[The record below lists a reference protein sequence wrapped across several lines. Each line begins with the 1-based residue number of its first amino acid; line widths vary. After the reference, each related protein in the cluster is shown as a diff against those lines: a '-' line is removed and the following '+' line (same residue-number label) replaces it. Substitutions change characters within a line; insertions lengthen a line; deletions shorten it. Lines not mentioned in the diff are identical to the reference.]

1 MKIKYYLFDGDE
13 YIGIFSRYEIAMMIN
28 CNHKTVEK
36 YAQNGTKYQGRY
48 TFQRINAD
56 LLDLL
61 EEWDTVRINV
71 LKKLGESAC

>member
-1 MKIKYYLFDGDE
+1 
-13 YIGIFSRYEIAMMIN
+13 MMIN

-71 LKKLGESAC
+71 LKKLGERAC